1 MEVEQIYEKA
11 WYAVTETC
19 LAATIFRDDFDIR
32 FIVMFGVLL
41 FIKCFSWIGGG
52 RVEFVGY
59 PFRNSRWQFFLR
71 RLLWDCIPSPV
82 PLGFSRDCANV
93 ERQMEQQPPERPVL
107 FHIRLASSLVLLTA
121 TCLGMVWHSITA
133 VLERGKPNMM
143 VSFAMSTIPSSQ
155 FLPMIGACCRG
166 S

>member
-52 RVEFVGY
+52 RVEFVCY
-59 PFRNSRWQFFLR
+59 LSEE
-71 RLLWDCIPSPV
+71 SPV
-82 PLGFSRDCANV
+82 AMFTALSVELHPAPLDFSRDCAN
-93 ERQMEQQPPERPVL
+93 EELQMEQQPPERPVL
-107 FHIRLASSLVLLTA
+107 FHIRLASSLLLLTA

-143 VSFAMSTIPSSQ
+143 VSFAMSTLPSPP
-155 FLPMIGACCRG
+155 FPPTMGPWYLG